1 LELDKWRRPRCTKN
15 LFAITSIK
23 HHAAVPLRDSVG
35 STAARL
41 AVHLGHAIGRTAPG
55 QGSPTPEPVLRWT
68 PHPASA
74 VVRRGHEHVW
84 VDWVPRNAVDCPR
97 VPGQHGDR
105 LLLLH
110 VVDVNLAVLAAA
122 GDKVLLLQ
130 SVAVV
135 AAPAASEAAVD
146 GEVTLRDADVLA
158 HETARLDVPQVQ
170 ALVVDVEEGVA
181 VGRVDGEGNDA
192 VVFLKNL

>member
-1 LELDKWRRPRCTKN
+1 M
-15 LFAITSIK
+15 
-23 HHAAVPLRDSVG
+23 
-35 STAARL
+35 
-41 AVHLGHAIGRTAPG
+41 
-55 QGSPTPEPVLRWT
+55 
-68 PHPASA
+68 
-74 VVRRGHEHVW
+74 
-84 VDWVPRNAVDCPR
+84 
-97 VPGQHGDR
+97 PGQHGDR

-130 SVAVV
+130 SVAVA